1 MELRKASE
9 VKTNGMYTDSN
20 IAEAIDDAMNQ
31 KRTSVT
37 LNVDYI
43 SGNQIHNL
51 KLLEYDLDNRGG
63 RLEISWQYA
72 KTPIKL
78 YN

>member
-1 MELRKASE
+1 MELKKASE

-43 SGNQIHNL
+43 SGNQIHKL
-51 KLLEYDLDNRGG
+51 KLLEYDLNNRGG
-63 RLEISWQYA
+63 RIEISWEYA
-72 KTPIKL
+72 KTPVTL
-78 YN
+78 YD

>member
-63 RLEISWQYA
+63 RLEIS
-72 KTPIKL
+72 
-78 YN
+78 